1 MLGHIAPSPDL
12 AEQVYEALLE
22 GVCSGRLTPGERFTQ
37 EALAARLGVSRQPV
51 LQALLL
57 LRRQGLFV
65 DTENR
70 RGVRVAPLDA
80 AFVGSLYGVRAA
92 LDGLAARSAAS
103 RPRPEL
109 LAAGSDIVR
118 RGRRAAGQG
127 ERQTMVALDLEF
139 HRFLYEA
146 SGNPLL
152 LDTAR
157 LHWHHTRRVMAAY
170 LSRPGS
176 VRNVW
181 DAHDAILQAIVA
193 GDAPAAESLS
203 REHCEQSGQVLQRAV
218 RAAAESTRP
227 APPEP
232 AALRPS
238 TPAVAVAVARSA
250 VSGLAPHPAA
260 DSSSR
265 AAFVRPGNPSPNR
278 RLRS

>member
-1 MLGHIAPSPDL
+1 MLGQIDPSPDL

-22 GVCSGRLTPGERFTQ
+22 GICSGRLAPGERFTQ

-80 AFVGSLYGVRAA
+80 AFVGSLYAVRAA
-92 LDGLAARSAAS
+92 LDGLAGRCAAS

-118 RGRRAAGQG
+118 RGRRAAEQG
-127 ERQTMVALDLEF
+127 ERQALVALDLEF
-139 HRFLYEA
+139 HQFLYEA

-152 LDTAR
+152 LDTAQ

-170 LSRPGS
+170 LSRPSS

-181 DAHDAILQAIVA
+181 NEHDAILQAIVA
-193 GDAPAAESLS
+193 GDAAAAERLS
-203 REHCEQSGQVLQRAV
+203 REHCEQSGRMLQQAV
-218 RAAAESTRP
+218 RSAADAPARP
-227 APPEP
+227 DAPPP
-232 AALRPS
+232 QRRH
-238 TPAVAVAVARSA
+238 RS
-250 VSGLAPHPAA
+250 
-260 DSSSR
+260 
-265 AAFVRPGNPSPNR
+265 
-278 RLRS
+278 